1 MRGATQS
8 AATQSAATRQRARD
22 LRSDLPTILGGLALA
37 GGVLLLFALMLA
49 YAYALGVAQTWPAV
63 SWVALAALAL
73 TLLSLLVLFA
83 RDYVR
88 WRRTL
93 SRTAAGAGA
102 RRG

>member
-8 AATQSAATRQRARD
+8 ASTRQRARD

-37 GGVLLLFALMLA
+37 SGALLLYALMLA

-63 SWVALAALAL
+63 SWVALAALGL

-88 WRRTL
+88 WRRTVA
-93 SRTAAGAGA
+93 RTGAHPGGAGAGA
-102 RRG
+102 SRG

>member
-1 MRGATQS
+1 MRGATRS

-37 GGVLLLFALMLA
+37 GGVLLLFALTLA

-93 SRTAAGAGA
+93 ARTAAGAGA